1 MIAYQGFSK
10 KVVDANEGG
19 LVQLE
24 TFQELGIG
32 DRYKEMLDENLRYR
46 NARK

>member
-1 MIAYQGFSK
+1 MHNNAMSMIAYQGFSK

-24 TFQELGIG
+24 TF
-32 DRYKEMLDENLRYR
+32 
-46 NARK
+46 